1 MAAKNYQLLLEKLV
15 KKQID
20 ELKITPDEFM
30 EFQPVLMNFRQRKR
44 IVGQA
49 LPKGKI
55 LYHYKE
61 NRDK

>member
-1 MAAKNYQLLLEKLV
+1 MASRNYQLLLEKLV

-20 ELKITPDEFM
+20 ELKITPAEFM

-49 LPKGKI
+49 LPKGII